1 MHPLRMQLRGHPLHN
16 SKSQVMMTLTLKAR
30 CLDLL
35 CELGLASE
43 DDPAEVIPFGGGVA
57 SDIARVD
64 VSGRSYCVKFAL
76 ERLKVAEEWRVPAH
90 RNRAEYAWL
99 EFAARVD
106 QSAVPCLY
114 GQSGTGFAM
123 EHIASPDALLWKDEL
138 LYGIPDIRRA
148 IPVAEILAKI
158 HSASADSAHCQNS
171 FRNHDDFMA
180 IRIEPYL
187 HFTASRHPDLARQ
200 LNAIGEGLYRS
211 RQVLVHGDVSPKN
224 ILFRGNC
231 PVLLDAECAT
241 MGDPAFDVA
250 FCLNHLALK
259 SIHRPDHRDV
269 LVDGATRF
277 WLTYAAGITWEPPD
291 VLEGRVAALLPALLL
306 ARVDGKSPVE
316 YLSRNN
322 QDRIR
327 NLARP
332 LIRNA
337 PARLEEVLTVVR
349 QAGCRGDE

>member
-1 MHPLRMQLRGHPLHN
+1 
-16 SKSQVMMTLTLKAR
+16 MTLDLKAR

-43 DDPAEVIPFGGGVA
+43 GDHVEVVPFGGGVA

-64 VSGRSYCVKFAL
+64 VAGRTFCVKFAL
-76 ERLKVAEEWRVPAH
+76 EKLKVAEEWHVPVH

-99 EFAARVD
+99 EFAASVD
-106 QSAVPCLY
+106 PSSVPCLY
-114 GQSGTGFAM
+114 GQSGTGFVM
-123 EHIASPDALLWKDEL
+123 EHIASPDAFLWKDEL

-148 IPVAEILAKI
+148 VSVAEILARI
-158 HSASADSAHCQNS
+158 HAASAGSVHCQQS
-171 FRNHDDFMA
+171 FRNHDDFLA

-187 HFTASRHPDLARQ
+187 IFTASRHPDLARQ

-211 RQVLVHGDVSPKN
+211 RQALVHGDVSPKN

-241 MGDPAFDVA
+241 MGDSAFDVA

-259 SIHRPDHRDV
+259 SIHRPDQRDV
-269 LVDGATRF
+269 LMDAATGF
-277 WLTYAAGITWEPPD
+277 WSTYAAGIAWEPRD
-291 VLEGRVAALLPALLL
+291 AFEGRVAALLPALLL

-316 YLSRNN
+316 YLSREN

-327 NLARP
+327 DLAKP
-332 LIRNA
+332 LIRKP
-337 PARLEEVLTVVR
+337 PARLDEVLTVVR
-349 QAGCRGDE
+349 KAGCLGDE